1 MLLNLSWHH
10 SHIFP
15 AIKRQMLRMLVYAY
29 VYLQR
34 YFSNGKLRPFGIH
47 LNYPICIRLH
57 VWMPIYWRRFFLF
70 ARCVCVCGRWT
81 LLYTIQLYVLSFQ
94 LIWTDTFP
102 FCILSRQSHSWQPIR
117 KSIDKKITEKR
128 GCSYFPS
135 VERINAS
142 LLFFFINCSIVS
154 HHKSVHSDGE
164 MHNAP
169 AFVLS
174 H

>member
-34 YFSNGKLRPFGIH
+34 YFSNVKLRPFGIH

-57 VWMPIYWRRFFLF
+57 MWMPIYWRRFFF
-70 ARCVCVCGRWT
+70 IRSMCVCVWSMNVIIHHSIVCVKFSTHLNRYIPI
-81 LLYTIQLYVLSFQ
+81 LYIVTTQ
-94 LIWTDTFP
+94 T
-102 FCILSRQSHSWQPIR
+102 QSHSWQPIR

-128 GCSYFPS
+128 DCSYFPS

-142 LLFFFINCSIVS
+142 LLFFFYQLFNCFAS
-154 HHKSVHSDGE
+154 
-164 MHNAP
+164 
-169 AFVLS
+169 
-174 H
+174 

>member
-34 YFSNGKLRPFGIH
+34 YFSNVKLRPFGIH

-70 ARCVCVCGRWT
+70 ARCVCVWSMNVIIHHSIVCVKFSTHLNRYIPI
-81 LLYTIQLYVLSFQ
+81 LYIVTTQ
-94 LIWTDTFP
+94 T
-102 FCILSRQSHSWQPIR
+102 QSHSWQPIR

-128 GCSYFPS
+128 DCSYFPS

-142 LLFFFINCSIVS
+142 LLFFFYQLFNCFAS
-154 HHKSVHSDGE
+154 
-164 MHNAP
+164 
-169 AFVLS
+169 
-174 H
+174 